1 MPSSSAALPRPRSA
15 GELQRVIALDRVG
28 CPYLLYRD
36 GGDAQV
42 EVALASR
49 TRLTIGR
56 EPGND
61 VALGWDGRVSR
72 LHAELE
78 RRAESWILEDDGIST
93 NGTRVN
99 GDRVRSRRLRHG
111 DILRLGR
118 TLIVYRAPGEAAAD
132 GTLPADDSI
141 VVSVTPAQRRVL
153 LELCRPFVT
162 EPLHAV
168 PATNAEI
175 AGALVVSERAVKS
188 QMRTLFRRFGIEKL
202 PQNAKRARL
211 AEMALAAI
219 VSANDYPDE

>member
-1 MPSSSAALPRPRSA
+1 M
-15 GELQRVIALDRVG
+15 IALDRVG
-28 CPYLLYRD
+28 GPYLLYRD
-36 GGDAQV
+36 GADAQV
-42 EVALASR
+42 EVALVAR

-78 RRAESWILEDDGIST
+78 RRGESWILEDDGIST
-93 NGTRVN
+93 NGTLVN

-111 DILRLGR
+111 DVLRVGR
-118 TLIVYRAPGEAAAD
+118 TPIVYRAPGEAAVD
-132 GTLPADDSI
+132 GTLVSDGSI
-141 VVSVTPAQRRVL
+141 AVSVTPAQRRVL

-162 EPLHAV
+162 DPAHAF

-175 AGALVVSERAVKS
+175 AAALVVSERAVKS
-188 QMRTLFRRFGIEKL
+188 QMRTLFRRFGIEDL

-211 AEMALAAI
+211 AEMALAAAV
-219 VSANDYPDE
+219 VSATDYQDR